1 MSDEGHATED
11 TGRVDLRGPYQLGR
25 EPEMMMLVRAARAF
39 GWVVSRLWATLL
51 EVVRPDDVDRVDD
64 DPVVT
69 SPFGEDVP
77 RIAVR
82 DDDGEVR
89 EVSAGA
95 VGWGHSVAAKVEA
108 PTVTGWGGA
117 VVDYSATDPL
127 DLANLPQADPVR
139 FEIRQSDV
147 DATTI
152 ERFDKF
158 WWCDG
163 AVVCGATVTVDQA
176 RRLVNRWERFL
187 LGAYGVLD
195 ELEAEGGR

>member
-1 MSDEGHATED
+1 
-11 TGRVDLRGPYQLGR
+11 
-25 EPEMMMLVRAARAF
+25 MMMLVRAARAF

-51 EVVRPDDVDRVDD
+51 EVVRPDDVVRLDG
-64 DPVVT
+64 DPFAT
-69 SPFGEDVP
+69 SPFGEDVS

-95 VGWGHSVAAKVEA
+95 VVEGWGDSVAA

-117 VVDYSATDPL
+117 VVDYSATHPL
-127 DLANLPQADPVR
+127 AGENLPQADPVR
-139 FEIRQSDV
+139 LEIRQSDV